1 MLAGPTVSTRSST
14 SSGSRQESIHNGRQ
28 TTLPIDSAPDT
39 RSLSHQ
45 ERYVGFTSTFLHD
58 PEKASPVRYPP
69 SDRPHT
75 SDAFSTY
82 ISEEEKDTKEH
93 TVWILV
99 YLSFFSPIVATC
111 ISIYTITTVLLLLLL
126 LPVLCLCKPCKPL
139 KQQFHK
145 YLAPPSH
152 FQLSLVCSPPE
163 SDTYRFKPEESHVE
177 NKGNTLLLI
186 AISILSPLYAAG
198 IAVMAWVAAG
208 FWATSIILGNPDG
221 KDGKDDGKAVVL
233 GVRGLWVRWLRRGL
247 R

>member
-1 MLAGPTVSTRSST
+1 MTGRTSFIVAAEAGASNPAYPTSIIAPSSPEVQYPEPAKQSPTWRYHSDVLPPPLPKEILSSRPNNGIQPSRHMLAGPTVSTRSST

-99 YLSFFSPIVATC
+99 
-111 ISIYTITTVLLLLLL
+111 
-126 LPVLCLCKPCKPL
+126 
-139 KQQFHK
+139 
-145 YLAPPSH
+145 
-152 FQLSLVCSPPE
+152 SPP
-163 SDTYRFKPEESHVE
+163 P
-177 NKGNTLLLI
+177 
-186 AISILSPLYAAG
+186 P
-198 IAVMAWVAAG
+198 VA
-208 FWATSIILGNPDG
+208 
-221 KDGKDDGKAVVL
+221 
-233 GVRGLWVRWLRRGL
+233 
-247 R
+247 